1 MPHQRHQQTMLAI
14 RRFSAARFAV
24 APTVFALGCFLNIAA
39 SAQAP
44 KPASSATAD
53 DPFATPAEK
62 AGASAA
68 APPAAENPFATPE
81 EMGVARPSL
90 LMNREPLDIVVLKER
105 PPREEEILPLDASQR
120 KVLAVAD
127 PDVLLRVR
135 LRSDPHSEYFLSPR
149 DIVEIR
155 FFESRVLKE
164 AIALAKSGRFD
175 DAFEV
180 YTFLRQRYPTLVG
193 LAEAEQEYVILEAQY
208 ALAQKRWES
217 ALASAWRL
225 NELQPRHPRLVDI
238 LPPAIE
244 GAVADR
250 LARNNPTAARRAVEQ
265 LATYFP
271 GHAVTVRLQKLLA
284 DTVTSRL
291 EQARKCAA
299 DQNWDE
305 AQTLL
310 NTALGLAPDSK
321 PAQTLLAEAVA
332 KYPRVVVGVGSSGA
346 SSTTTAPAG
355 SYARPSS
362 FGDDWS
368 ERRIARLLAPPALEL
383 AAAADGASLEYR
395 SGWARWTT
403 NPRDDALHEL
413 QVPAGSAYRTA
424 VALLAA
430 GNPSAANFRPAWQER
445 QVRITVRDD
454 DHIDLEFA
462 KRHPRTEALAAAVL
476 EDAVAAG
483 IIAEPNNASYAMR
496 AVATADSGSSRFVR
510 ISQIKPDEA
519 QTTQPVEIVERPFAD
534 EDAAVAALR
543 FGEVDVVD
551 RIAPWHLAG
560 LRETREVRLVRYV
573 PLSVHCLC
581 IRSDHP
587 LLAKQEFRRALVY
600 ALDRETILRNHL
612 HIADAAD
619 GSRTARGVF
628 SSGRSPEDPLGY
640 ASNPAIAPRPYD
652 PQAAFILARLVMPP
666 EAVAALRSQPLILA
680 HPPTAVAAR
689 ACEQIRLQWSRI
701 GVAVELR
708 ALTPSAQPVEE
719 ADLVYTVVTAP
730 EPLIDAER
738 LFGPGGIIPTAE
750 RTLAGPL
757 RQLADSATFAEARA
771 ALFEVQRVVHE
782 QTLVLPLWQL
792 NEYAARR
799 TRVTMSATPPLS
811 LYQFVAQWRTTA
823 GVNEPLP

>member
-1 MPHQRHQQTMLAI
+1 MLRTRPSQTMPGI
-14 RRFSAARFAV
+14 RRFSAARAV
-24 APTVFALGCFLNIAA
+24 DAPAAIVLWCLFSIVA

-44 KPASSATAD
+44 RPAAAD

-62 AGASAA
+62 AASSAASA
-68 APPAAENPFATPE
+68 PAADNPFATPE
-81 EMGVARPSL
+81 ELGVARPSL

-120 KVLAVAD
+120 KVLAAAD
-127 PDVLLRVR
+127 PNVLLRVR
-135 LRSDPHSEYFLSPR
+135 LRSDPHSEYFLAPR

-155 FFESRVLKE
+155 FFENRVLKE
-164 AIALAKSGRFD
+164 ASALAKSGRFD
-175 DAFEV
+175 DAFDV
-180 YTFLRQRYPTLVG
+180 FTFLRQRYPTMIG
-193 LAEAEQEYVILEAQY
+193 LAEAEQEYVLLEAQHE
-208 ALAQKRWES
+208 LAQKRWES
-217 ALASAWRL
+217 ALALAWRL
-225 NELQPRHPRLVDI
+225 NELKPRHPRLIDI

-244 GAVADR
+244 GAVAER
-250 LARNNPTAARRAVEQ
+250 LARNSTTAARRAVEQ

-271 GHAVTVRLQKLLA
+271 GHAVTVRLQKLLV
-284 DTVTSRL
+284 DTVALRL

-299 DQNWDE
+299 EQDWGQ

-310 NTALGLAPDSK
+310 NTALGIAPDSK
-321 PAQTLLAEAVA
+321 PAQALLAEAVA
-332 KYPRVVVGVGSSGA
+332 KYPRVVVGVGA
-346 SSTTTAPAG
+346 SSARSAAAAPAG
-355 SYARPSS
+355 SYIRRSS
-362 FGDDWS
+362 FGDDWAA
-368 ERRIARLLAPPALEL
+368 RRLARLLAPPALEL
-383 AAAADGASLEYR
+383 AAATDGATLEYR

-413 QVPAGSAYRTA
+413 QVPAGFAYRTA
-424 VALLAA
+424 AALLAA
-430 GNPSAANFRPAWQER
+430 GNPTAANFRPAWQER
-445 QVRITVRDD
+445 QVRIAVRDD

-476 EDAVAAG
+476 EDANATG
-483 IIAEPNNASYAMR
+483 LIAEPSSASYAPR
-496 AVATADSGSSRFVR
+496 PVTPADSESSRFVR
-510 ISQIKPDEA
+510 TFLSKADAEA
-519 QTTQPVEIVERPFAD
+519 TATQPVEIIERHFAD
-534 EDAAVAALR
+534 EEAAVAALR

-560 LRETREVRLVRYV
+560 LRETREVRLIRYV

-581 IRSDHP
+581 VRSDHP

-600 ALDRETILRNHL
+600 ALDREAILRNHL
-612 HIADAAD
+612 HIDDAAD

-640 ASNPAIAPRPYD
+640 ANNPAIAPRPYD
-652 PQAAFILARLVMPP
+652 PQAAFILARLVMSP
-666 EAVAALRSQPLILA
+666 EFAATMRTQPLILA

-708 ALTPSAQPVEE
+708 TWTPESQSAEE
-719 ADLVYTVVTAP
+719 VDLVYTVVTAP

-738 LFGPGGIIPTAE
+738 LFGAGGIIPTAE

-757 RQLADSATFAEARA
+757 RQLADAATFAEART
-771 ALFEVQRVVHE
+771 ALFEIQRVVHE

-792 NEYAARR
+792 NEYAVRR
-799 TRVTMSATPPLS
+799 MRVTMSSTPPLS
-811 LYQFVAQWRTTA
+811 LYQFVAQWRATA

>member
-1 MPHQRHQQTMLAI
+1 M
-14 RRFSAARFAV
+14 
-24 APTVFALGCFLNIAA
+24 AL
-39 SAQAP
+39 
-44 KPASSATAD
+44 
-53 DPFATPAEK
+53 
-62 AGASAA
+62 
-68 APPAAENPFATPE
+68 
-81 EMGVARPSL
+81 
-90 LMNREPLDIVVLKER
+90 
-105 PPREEEILPLDASQR
+105 
-120 KVLAVAD
+120 
-127 PDVLLRVR
+127 
-135 LRSDPHSEYFLSPR
+135 
-149 DIVEIR
+149 
-155 FFESRVLKE
+155 
-164 AIALAKSGRFD
+164 
-175 DAFEV
+175 
-180 YTFLRQRYPTLVG
+180 
-193 LAEAEQEYVILEAQY
+193 
-208 ALAQKRWES
+208 
-217 ALASAWRL
+217 AWRL
-225 NELQPRHPRLVDI
+225 NELKPRHPRLIDI
-238 LPPAIE
+238 LPPAID
-244 GAVADR
+244 GAVAER
-250 LARNNPTAARRAVEQ
+250 LSRNNPTAARRAVEQ

-271 GHAVTVRLQKLLA
+271 GHAVTIRLQKLLA
-284 DTVTSRL
+284 DTIVASL
-291 EQARKCAA
+291 EQARKCASEQ
-299 DQNWDE
+299 DWGQ

-321 PAQTLLAEAVA
+321 PAQTQLAEAVA
-332 KYPRVVVGVGSSGA
+332 KYPRVVVGVDSSGE
-346 SSTTTAPAG
+346 SSATTALAA
-355 SYARPSS
+355 SYGRSSS
-362 FGDDWS
+362 FGDNWPA
-368 ERRIARLLAPPALEL
+368 RRLTGLLAPPALEL

-403 NPRDDALHEL
+403 NPHDDALHEL

-424 VALLAA
+424 AALLAA

-483 IIAEPNNASYAMR
+483 MIAEPDNASYAPQSD
-496 AVATADSGSSRFVR
+496 ASADSGTSRFVR
-510 ISQIKPDEA
+510 TSPSKLDAEA
-519 QTTQPVEIVERPFAD
+519 TSTQPVEIIERRYPD
-534 EDAAVAALR
+534 EDAAVSALR

-581 IRSDHP
+581 VRSSHP
-587 LLAKQEFRRALVY
+587 LLTKQEFRRALVY
-600 ALDRETILRNHL
+600 ALDREAILRNHL

-640 ASNPAIAPRPYD
+640 ANNPAIAPRPYD
-652 PQAAFILARLVMPP
+652 PQAAFILRGSSCRPMRQRRCATR
-666 EAVAALRSQPLILA
+666 PLILA
-680 HPPTAVAAR
+680 HPPTAVASR

-701 GVAVELR
+701 GVAVKLR
-708 ALTPSAQPVEE
+708 ALTRDAQSIED
-719 ADLVYTVVTAP
+719 ADLIYTVVTAP

-738 LFGPGGIIPTAE
+738 LFGVGGIIPTAE

-757 RQLADSATFAEARA
+757 RQLADSATFAEART
-771 ALFEVQRVVHE
+771 ALFEIQRVVHE

-811 LYQFVAQWRTTA
+811 LYQFVAQWCATA

>member
-1 MPHQRHQQTMLAI
+1 MPRMRPPRTMPDD
-14 RRFSAARFAV
+14 RRFSAGRFAS
-24 APTVFALGCFLNIAA
+24 APTAIVLWCLLRVAA
-39 SAQAP
+39 AGQAP
-44 KPASSATAD
+44 PPAAD
-53 DPFATPAEK
+53 NPFATPAEK
-62 AGASAA
+62 AAASAA
-68 APPAAENPFATPE
+68 APQAADNPFATPE
-81 EMGVARPSL
+81 ELGIARPSL
-90 LMNREPLDIVVLKER
+90 LMNREPLDVVVLKER

-120 KVLAVAD
+120 KALAAGD
-127 PDVLLRVR
+127 PNALLRVR
-135 LRSDPHSEYFLSPR
+135 LRSDPHSEYFLVHR

-155 FFESRVLKE
+155 FFENRVLQE
-164 AIALAKSGRFD
+164 AAALAKSGRFD

-180 YTFLRQRYPTLVG
+180 FTFLRQRYPTLIG
-193 LAEAEQEYVILEAQY
+193 LAEAEQESVVLEAQQE
-208 ALAQKRWES
+208 LARKRWES
-217 ALASAWRL
+217 ALALSWRL
-225 NELQPRHPRLVDI
+225 NELKPRHPRLVEI

-244 GAVADR
+244 GAVTER
-250 LARNNPTAARRAVEQ
+250 LLRNNPTAARRAVEQ
-265 LATYFP
+265 LATFFP
-271 GHAVTVRLQKLLA
+271 GNPVTVRLQKQLIETA
-284 DTVTSRL
+284 ASQL
-291 EQARKCAA
+291 EQARQCAA
-299 DQNWDE
+299 EQDWGR

-310 NTALGLAPDSK
+310 HTALALAPDSQ

-332 KYPRVVVGVGSSGA
+332 KYPRVIVGVGSSAA
-346 SSTTTAPAG
+346 SAG
-355 SYARPSS
+355 SAASRGRRSP

-368 ERRIARLLAPPALEL
+368 ERRIAGLLTPPALEL
-383 AAAADGASLEYR
+383 AATVDGASLEYR

-424 VALLAA
+424 AALLAA
-430 GNPSAANFRPAWQER
+430 GDPSSATFRPAWLER
-445 QVRITVRDD
+445 QVRIAVRDD

-462 KRHPRTEALAAAVL
+462 QRHPRTEALAAAVL

-483 IIAEPNNASYAMR
+483 IIAEPTHSNYAPRSDASTDAGHSR
-496 AVATADSGSSRFVR
+496 FVRASAGKPEAVATA
-510 ISQIKPDEA
+510 
-519 QTTQPVEIVERPFAD
+519 TQPVEIAERRFAD

-560 LRETREVRLVRYV
+560 LRETRDVRLVRYV

-587 LLAKQEFRRALVY
+587 LPAKQEFRRALLY
-600 ALDRETILRNHL
+600 ALDREAILRNHL

-619 GSRTARGVF
+619 GSRAARGVF

-640 ASNPAIAPRPYD
+640 ANDPAITPRAYD
-652 PQAAFILARLVMPP
+652 PQAAFILARLAMPP
-666 EAVAALRSQPLILA
+666 DAAAALRSRPLILA

-708 ALTPSAQPVEE
+708 TLTPGAQPDEE
-719 ADLVYTVVTAP
+719 ADFIYTVVTAP

-738 LFGPGGIIPTAE
+738 LFGAGGIIPTAE

-757 RQLADSATFAEARA
+757 RRLADAATFAEARS
-771 ALFEVQRVVHE
+771 ALFDIQRVVHE

-799 TRVTMSATPPLS
+799 TRVTMSATPPLT